1 LARAADGELDAADL
15 EKLELPRH
23 ALHAHRLVLPHGMT
37 GEKLELEAPLP
48 EDLRAFWESRG

>member
-1 LARAADGELDAADL
+1 VNPADL

-48 EDLRAFWESRG
+48 EDLRGFWENIRA